1 MKKSYGR
8 RGVWSA
14 LPFWECVLTQQKREE
29 KEEREEKEKVN
40 SKQRSSF
47 VDNKWKM
54 QLPSLGIPCEDMC
67 VTNRLSD

>member
-54 QLPSLGIPCEDMC
+54 QLP
-67 VTNRLSD
+67 